1 MALALSLHSYHNIT
15 QNTEEKESLLIQ
27 ACVKEEAWAQKM
39 LYETYYPKMI
49 GVCMRYSNDY
59 EDARDI
65 LNEGFIKVFRFIEK
79 YKIGTSLESWIRRI
93 MINSSI
99 DYYRKEIRHRS
110 EDIDTAMYKL
120 SDQTDVVSDFS
131 AQDILKAVQK
141 LPPAYRAVFNLY
153 VIEGYSHKEVSE
165 ELGITESTSRSN
177 LVKARNR
184 LKDMLEELGIT
195 R

>member
-153 VIEGYSHKEVSE
+153 VIEGYSHKEVSD

>member
-27 ACVKEEAWAQKM
+27 ACVKEEAWAQKI

-153 VIEGYSHKEVSE
+153 VIEGYSHKEVSD